1 MQLQELKDRY
11 TFYVDA
17 MKDQIAQA
25 KYHQGFAY
33 KKGNLEDVLE
43 ENEAVLELISR
54 IENKSE

>member
-11 TFYVDA
+11 TFYVNA
-17 MKDQIAQA
+17 TKDQIAQA

-43 ENEAVLELISR
+43 ENEAMLELIGK
-54 IENKSE
+54 IENN